1 MKYIRAS
8 AEYVDLQ
15 NIHVCNYCNLLT
27 IRLLRKKVNLSEIR
41 VEREREREAV
51 GQCTGTMYIKLELL
65 IKNF

>member
-41 VEREREREAV
+41 VERERERE
-51 GQCTGTMYIKLELL
+51 KLSDNVQEPC
-65 IKNF
+65 ISS